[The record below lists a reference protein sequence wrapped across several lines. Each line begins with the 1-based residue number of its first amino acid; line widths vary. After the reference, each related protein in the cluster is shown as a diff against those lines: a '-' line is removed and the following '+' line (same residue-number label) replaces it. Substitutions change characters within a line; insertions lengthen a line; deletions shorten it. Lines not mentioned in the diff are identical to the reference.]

1 MPTTSATDR
10 RQRFRAILAGH
21 ACVHP
26 GSVHDAISARIA
38 QDLGFELGMFAGS
51 VASLA
56 VLGAPDIVVLTL
68 TEFAEQARRIGRG
81 APALPLLVDADH
93 GYGNALN
100 AARTVQELETAGV
113 AALTIEDTVLPTP
126 YGTDKPTLLPLEEGL
141 GKVAAALAARD
152 DPSLVVVARTSA
164 VGITGI
170 DDAVARARA
179 YAALGPDA
187 LFFTGVTKPAE
198 LEALGAA
205 TALPIILGGIPTAL
219 NDREALAAHRVR
231 VSLQGHQ
238 PFAAAVQALHDT
250 LKALRDGTPPADLAG
265 VAPAALMNRVTRADE
280 YEAGRKRFLGG

>member
-1 MPTTSATDR
+1 MPTPSATDR
-10 RQRFRAILAGH
+10 RQRFRAILTGD

-38 QDLGFELGMFAGS
+38 EDLGFELGMFAGS

-68 TEFAEQARRIGRG
+68 TEFAEQARRICRG

-113 AALTIEDTVLPTP
+113 AGLTIEDTVLPTP
-126 YGTDKPTLLPLEEGL
+126 YDTGKPTLLPLEEGL
-141 GKVAAALAARD
+141 GKVSAALAARD

-164 VGITGI
+164 VGIAGI

-198 LEALGAA
+198 LEALAAA
-205 TALPIILGGIPTAL
+205 TALPIILGGVPAALSDRTAL
-219 NDREALAAHRVR
+219 ASHRVR

-238 PFAAAVQALHDT
+238 PFAAAVQALYDT
-250 LKALRDGTPPADLAG
+250 LKALREGTPPADLAG
-265 VAPAALMNRVTRADE
+265 VASAALMSRVTRGDE

>member
-1 MPTTSATDR
+1 MPTPSATDR
-10 RQRFRAILAGH
+10 RQRFRAILAGD

-38 QDLGFELGMFAGS
+38 QDLGFELGMLAGS

-113 AALTIEDTVLPTP
+113 AALTIEDTLLPTP
-126 YGTDKPTLLPLEEGL
+126 YGADKPALLPLEESL
-141 GKVAAALAARD
+141 GKVSAALAARD
-152 DPSLVVVARTSA
+152 DPSLVVVARTGA

-170 DDAVARARA
+170 DDAVARSRA
-179 YAALGPDA
+179 YAALSPDA

-198 LEALGAA
+198 LEALAAA
-205 TALPIILGGIPTAL
+205 TMLPIILGGIPAAL
-219 NDREALAAHRVR
+219 NDRAALAARRVR

-238 PFAAAVQALHDT
+238 PYAAAVQALHDT